1 MNQMFSYVNLIKKS
15 ALVYDFNVI
24 RVPAKPWGQFAP
36 QIVIDLEAQPILSK
50 YLVLLYTAC
59 PPYFSDFPPPL
70 LNIFYVSVKS

>member
-24 RVPAKPWGQFAP
+24 RVPAEPRGQFAP

-50 YLVLLYTAC
+50 YLTYTAC
-59 PPYFSDFPPPL
+59 PPCFSDFPPPL